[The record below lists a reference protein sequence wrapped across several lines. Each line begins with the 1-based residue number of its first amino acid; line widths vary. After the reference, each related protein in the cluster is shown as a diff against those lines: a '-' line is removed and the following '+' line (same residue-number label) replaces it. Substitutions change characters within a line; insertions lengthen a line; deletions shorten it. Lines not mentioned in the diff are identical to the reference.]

1 LSSVSLQGDISVDQQ
16 VDGMPPIN
24 GDNFDTSKLMGIDG

>member
-1 LSSVSLQGDISVDQQ
+1 LSSVSLQGDISVDPQ
-16 VDGMPPIN
+16 VDSMTSIN